1 MIAFNIYLFF
11 FFFIKA
17 FNIYLSLCN
26 VIVVIIVTFC
36 INISKV
42 DEYS

>member
-1 MIAFNIYLFF
+1 MI
-11 FFFIKA
+11 A

-36 INISKV
+36 INISKA

>member
-11 FFFIKA
+11 FLIKA

-26 VIVVIIVTFC
+26 VIVAIIVIFC
-36 INISKV
+36 INISKADV
-42 DEYS
+42 YS